1 MFRKIMLTLVVVFAA
16 ATGANSQVVVDSS
29 VEIGP
34 IKRMNAVNNGPR
46 VAPANQRKGNFEA
59 YKAAAFPYARL
70 HDTPLYT
77 PWTKCVD
84 IDCVFPDFDA
94 DETRAE
100 SYDFTLTDKLLAQI
114 TATGTRVF
122 YRLGQSIEHASKK
135 YEVYPPKDYK
145 KWARICEHIIRHYNE
160 GWADG
165 FHYEIEYW
173 EIWNEP
179 DLGFRSGRYL
189 KGDSPTW
196 NGSDMEYFRFYDT
209 VSKYLKTCFPGIK
222 VGGPALCE
230 DDEWAERFLSYCSKK
245 KVQLDF
251 FSYHYYSGTIQSF
264 EKKNELIKKLLD
276 RYGYPD
282 VEMIL
287 DEWNYL
293 SNWTDEYVYTTEVI
307 GSYLGAAFCSAVMQA
322 SQDGP
327 VDMLMYYD
335 ARPNTSFNGLF
346 DFTTFSTLPS
356 YYSFYAWKR
365 LREMG
370 TQVLSCTGDLDGVYV
385 TAAKGDNGRM
395 AILVT
400 HYSDDKNKIAPVSF
414 DIKLKNTEVKEIRS
428 FVTDKYKLYT
438 ETPIEVIDGV
448 ISMTMSANSFVLIE
462 IYN

>member
-29 VEIGP
+29 EEIGP

-165 FHYEIEYW
+165 FHYGIEYW

-189 KGDSPTW
+189 KDDSPTW
-196 NGSDMEYFRFYDT
+196 NGSDMEN
-209 VSKYLKTCFPGIK
+209 
-222 VGGPALCE
+222 
-230 DDEWAERFLSYCSKK
+230 
-245 KVQLDF
+245 
-251 FSYHYYSGTIQSF
+251 IQSF

-276 RYGYPD
+276 RYGYSD

-293 SNWTDEYVYTTEVI
+293 SNWTNEYVYTTEVI
-307 GSYLGAAFCSAVMQA
+307 GSYLGAAFCSAVMQV

-370 TQVLSCTGDLDGVYV
+370 TQVFSCSGDLDGVYV
-385 TAAKGDNGRM
+385 TAAKGDNGRL

-414 DIKLKNTEVKEIRS
+414 DIELKNTEVKEIRS

-438 ETPIEVIDGV
+438 ETPVEVIDGV
-448 ISMTMSANSFVLIE
+448 ISMTVSANSFVLIE